1 MSFSKINKFL
11 KNTTFLVFLSVLI
24 SSCGNVGSIF
34 DPKEPVDPDAR
45 KRARK
50 NAQEGKGIGV
60 FGGKNQNTN
69 YQFATSNPMW
79 RASLDTLDFMVLAT
93 VDYAGGL
100 IISDWYSDN
109 DPDEAIK
116 ITLRFLDNEV
126 RVDALKVTIHKKICK
141 NNNCNIRKI
150 ESDLSFDIKDKILK
164 KAAYLVKNDKEQKKS
179 KKTKSAITGTEKGD

>member
-1 MSFSKINKFL
+1 MAFSKINKFL
-11 KNTTFLVFLSVLI
+11 KNTAFYVFLSIFL
-24 SSCGNVGSIF
+24 SSCGNVGSIMN
-34 DPKEPVDPDAR
+34 PKEPIEPDAR

-50 NAQEGKGIGV
+50 NAEEGRGIGV
-60 FGGKNQNTN
+60 FGSKNQNTT

-109 DPDEAIK
+109 NPDEAIK

-126 RVDALKVTIHKKICK
+126 RVDAIKVTIHKKICK
-141 NNNCNIRKI
+141 NNNCKI
-150 ESDLSFDIKDKILK
+150 QQVESDLSFDIKDKILK
-164 KAAYLVKNDKEQKKS
+164 KAAYLVKTDKEQKKS
-179 KKTKSAITGTEKGD
+179 KKTKSAVSNERN

>member
-11 KNTTFLVFLSVLI
+11 KNTIFLVFLSILI

-34 DPKEPVDPDAR
+34 DPKPAIEPEAR
-45 KRARK
+45 KRARQ
-50 NAQEGKGIGV
+50 NAEEGKGIGGV
-60 FGGKNQNTN
+60 FGKKNQNTN

-109 DPDEAIK
+109 NPDEAIK

-126 RVDALKVTIHKKICK
+126 RVDALKVTIHKKICD
-141 NNNCNIRKI
+141 NNNCKI
-150 ESDLSFDIKDKILK
+150 QQVESDLSFDIKDKILK
-164 KAAYLVKNDKEQKKS
+164 KAAYLVRTDKQRKKS
-179 KKTKSAITGTEKGD
+179 RKTKSAISNERN

>member
-1 MSFSKINKFL
+1 MFRSNLNKLL
-11 KNTTFLVFLSVLI
+11 KNAAFLLLITVFLN
-24 SSCGNVGSIF
+24 SCGNVGSIMN
-34 DPKEPVDPDAR
+34 PKEPIEPDAR

-50 NAQEGKGIGV
+50 NAQEGRGIGG
-60 FGGKNQNTN
+60 FGKKNQNTN

-109 DPDEAIK
+109 NPDEAIK

-141 NNNCNIRKI
+141 NNNCRIQKI
-150 ESDLSFDIKDKILK
+150 ENDLSFDIKDKILK
-164 KAAYLVKNDKEQKKS
+164 KAAYLVKTDKNQKKS
-179 KKTKSAITGTEKGD
+179 KKTKSAVSNERN